1 MSDDEIL
8 ELFNV
13 RDESALIH
21 TQKQYGGYLRKVARN
36 ILADKRDADEAVNDC
51 CMRAWELI
59 PPARP
64 KNLGAYLGKLVRN
77 IALDKL
83 RKRTA
88 AKRNGGAELIIDE
101 LAECVPGGTEPES
114 ELQAGELKQA
124 IDAFLASLP
133 KEKRVLFMRRYW
145 YSEPVKRIAADIGKT
160 PAAVGMELKRLREE
174 LKRVL
179 EERSFEV

>member
-21 TQKQYGGYLRKVARN
+21 TQSRYGGYLRKVARN
-36 ILADKRDADEAVNDC
+36 ILGDRRDADEAVNDC
-51 CMRAWELI
+51 CMRAWQLI

-64 KNLGAYLGKLVRN
+64 KNLGAYLGRLVRN

-88 AKRNGGAELIIDE
+88 AKRGGGAELIIDE
-101 LAECVPGGTEPES
+101 LAECVPGGTEPEK
-114 ELQAGELKQA
+114 ELLAGELKEA
-124 IDAFLASLP
+124 IDAFLSSLP
-133 KEKRVLFMRRYW
+133 KEKRILFMKRYW
-145 YSEPVKRIAADIGKT
+145 YSEPVKSIAAELGRR
-160 PAAVGMELKRLREE
+160 PEAVSMELKRLRGE

-179 EERSFEV
+179 EERSFEI